1 MSWRDEYFFYKGYH
15 CRIEHD
21 HENDCIK
28 AWHYVT
34 NSNDGKEIFAD
45 ITTYDSSTETLRL
58 WIDAGMP
65 SRNGSGPLRRE
76 DLEKMI
82 YERT

>member
-15 CRIEHD
+15 CRIEHEYEED
-21 HENDCIK
+21 NVK
-28 AWHYVT
+28 ASHYVT
-34 NSNDGKEIFAD
+34 DKHGKETVAD
-45 ITTYDSSTETLRL
+45 ITPYDSSTETLRL

-65 SRNGSGPLRRE
+65 SRYNSRPLCRE

-82 YERT
+82 YERA

>member
-1 MSWRDEYFFYKGYH
+1 MSWRDEFFFYKGYH

-21 HENDCIK
+21 YEEDNVK
-28 AWHYVT
+28 AWHIVVDQ
-34 NSNDGKEIFAD
+34 SGKETTAD
-45 ITTYDSSTETLRL
+45 ITPYDSSPEVVRL

-65 SRNGSGPLRRE
+65 KRIGSGPLRRE

-82 YERT
+82 YERA

>member
-1 MSWRDEYFFYKGYH
+1 MSWRDEFFFYKGYH

-21 HENDCIK
+21 YEEDNVK
-28 AWHYVT
+28 AWHIVVGK
-34 NSNDGKEIFAD
+34 DGKEITAD
-45 ITTYDSSTETLRL
+45 ITPYDSSTETLRL

-65 SRNGSGPLRRE
+65 KRIGNRPLRRD

-82 YERT
+82 YERA